1 MNDETATL
9 QPEKLLFLTQK
20 QAEMIEL
27 LTQEL
32 GRAKEQI
39 EWLKRQL
46 FGRKSERMEFD
57 PNQLLLDP
65 ILMEAIENSSPAEAE
80 PEIESQVAAHVRKSA
95 PHGRGVLPTHL
106 EREVIEIDIPADQ
119 KILPDGRMRPCIG
132 FEESEKLACTPQRF
146 FVKVMRRL
154 KYGSPVGAE
163 EFGVVEA
170 PAPDSLVPRCL
181 ADESLL
187 AHVAVSKFGDHLPA
201 YRLEGI
207 FKRSD
212 INISRQTLCGW
223 MQELGIALTPLIAEF
238 KKQLFATGMVH
249 NDDTPVNLLEEN
261 QKKPRGKKIR
271 KARLWASCST
281 SRDGPLTVFDFTV
294 SRGADGPK
302 EFFKGYTG
310 KMTCDAY
317 SGYGPLAESGEGEP
331 AIVLY
336 GCWVH
341 VRRYF
346 FNAFK
351 GGDPKLGAEFTSIIK
366 ILFEI
371 EESIKEKTDEERLAV
386 RRSRSRPVL
395 DAIKA
400 RIEELLPVTPP
411 KSALGKALN
420 YATNYWDRLI
430 RFVDDPQA
438 GIDNNPAENAIRPIA
453 LGRKNWLFIGN
464 QRSGHAAANI
474 MSVICTC
481 KRAGVEP
488 YAYLLDI
495 IRRLPSMKTTELAQ
509 LLPTEW
515 KRAHEAPT
523 EPTPAQ
529 L

>member
-1 MNDETATL
+1 MNDETATV

-65 ILMEAIENSSPAEAE
+65 ILMEAIENSLPAEPE
-80 PEIESQVAAHVRKSA
+80 PEIESQVAAHTRKSA
-95 PHGRGVLPTHL
+95 PHGRGVLPAHL
-106 EREVIEIDIPADQ
+106 EREVVEIDIPEDQ
-119 KILPDGRMRPCIG
+119 KILPDGRVRPCIG
-132 FEESEKLACTPQRF
+132 FEESEKLACTPQRL
-146 FVKVMRRL
+146 FVKVTRRL

-163 EFGVVEA
+163 ECGVVEA
-170 PAPDSLVPRCL
+170 PLPDSLVPRCL

-207 FKRSD
+207 FKRSG
-212 INISRQTLCGW
+212 IHISRQTLCGW
-223 MQELGIALTPLIAEF
+223 MQELGLALTPLVAEY

-271 KARLWASCST
+271 TARLWASCST
-281 SRDGPLTVFDFTV
+281 PRDGPWTVFDFTV
-294 SRGADGPK
+294 SREADGPK
-302 EFFKGYTG
+302 EFFKGYTE
-310 KMTCDAY
+310 KVTCDAY

-331 AIVLY
+331 SIVLY

-351 GGDPKLGAEFTSIIK
+351 GGDPKLGAEFTAIIK
-366 ILFEI
+366 ILFEL

-464 QRSGHAAANI
+464 QRSGHAAANL

-515 KRAHEAPT
+515 KRAHEAPA

>member
-1 MNDETATL
+1 MNVEAIARNPETA
-9 QPEKLLFLTQK
+9 LLLIRKQTEMVDALTK
-20 QAEMIEL
+20 EIGQA
-27 LTQEL
+27 
-32 GRAKEQI
+32 REQI

-46 FGRKSERMEFD
+46 FGRRSERVEFD

-65 ILMEAIENSSPAEAE
+65 ILMEAVENSPPAEAE
-80 PEIESQVAAHVRKSA
+80 PGIESPVAAHVRKAA
-95 PHGRGVLPTHL
+95 PHGRGVLPDHL
-106 EREVIEIDIPADQ
+106 EREVVEIDIPEEE

-146 FVKVMRRL
+146 FVKVTRRL

-170 PAPDSLVPRCL
+170 PLPESLVPRCL

-187 AHVAVSKFGDHLPA
+187 AHVAVSKFGDHLPS

-207 FKRSD
+207 FRRSGID
-212 INISRQTLCGW
+212 LSRQTLCGW
-223 MQELGIALTPLIAEF
+223 MQELGIALEPLVDEF
-238 KKQLFATGMVH
+238 KRRLFATGMVH
-249 NDDTPVNLLEEN
+249 NDDTPVDLLEEN
-261 QKKPRGKKIR
+261 QKAPRGKKIR
-271 KARLWASCST
+271 TARFWASCAPP
-281 SRDGPLTVFDFTV
+281 RDGPWTVFDFTV

-302 EFFKGYTG
+302 DFFKGYSGKITG
-310 KMTCDAY
+310 D
-317 SGYGPLAESGEGEP
+317 GYAGYASLAESGGDDP

-336 GCWVH
+336 GCWAH

-346 FNAFK
+346 FNAYK
-351 GGDPKLGAEFTSIIK
+351 GGDPKLGAEFVALIK
-366 ILFEI
+366 VLFEI
-371 EESIKEKTDEERLAV
+371 EESIKEKADEERLAA

-400 RIEELLPVTPP
+400 RIDELLPVTSP
-411 KSALGKALN
+411 KSALGKALG
-420 YATNYWDRLI
+420 YANNTWERLI

-438 GIDNNPAENAIRPIA
+438 GIDNNPAENAIRPVA

-464 QRSGHAAANI
+464 ERSGRAAANI

-488 YAYLLDI
+488 YAYLLEV

-515 KRAHEAPT
+515 KRAHEAPE
-523 EPTPAQ
+523 EPAPAQ